1 MIFIGSLKQC
11 SNHNRNFQSGSL
23 TSRGSEDE
31 YTAPSLSG
39 LDSISFGALA
49 AAQASLTQSPSA
61 TTTAITP
68 TSHKSTRQHQRA
80 PASISSSSQPPVAH
94 SLKRKRGSDTNHSQ
108 PEPRRPSKHAP
119 ATMSSTKPVSRRRI
133 VVSGSE
139 PVSNSNIPGFGL
151 ISGSLADLS
160 PAVTDSINQD
170 GNHHLHHGTIGK
182 ARDPRFTPLSGTA
195 PAPATLHRRY
205 AFLDEYRAAE
215 AEALRNII
223 NTDKNRSNSNRRSNR
238 SRSSRD
244 EKKEKGDA
252 AAAATAAVT
261 AVRGTV
267 SEETRAAASAALQ
280 KHTALAQNR
289 ERALARQELVRAH
302 RRQERELLK
311 KGRKGKAWF
320 LKRSVLRERAG
331 AAAVNGSGSGSGSG
345 SGVTGINVRK
355 ESGIA
360 SGKAN
365 GVDTNR
371 TGGDAPLQ
379 NKKREARREKKLM
392 RKEKSF
398 MGQRR
403 RT

>member
-1 MIFIGSLKQC
+1 
-11 SNHNRNFQSGSL
+11 
-23 TSRGSEDE
+23 
-31 YTAPSLSG
+31 
-39 LDSISFGALA
+39 
-49 AAQASLTQSPSA
+49 
-61 TTTAITP
+61 
-68 TSHKSTRQHQRA
+68 
-80 PASISSSSQPPVAH
+80 
-94 SLKRKRGSDTNHSQ
+94 
-108 PEPRRPSKHAP
+108 
-119 ATMSSTKPVSRRRI
+119 MSSTKPVSRRRI

-139 PVSNSNIPGFGL
+139 PVSNSNIAGFGL

-170 GNHHLHHGTIGK
+170 GNHRLHHSTVRK

-223 NTDKNRSNSNRRSNR
+223 NTDKNASNSNRRSNR
-238 SRSSRD
+238 SKSSRD

-252 AAAATAAVT
+252 AAAAAAAAVK
-261 AVRGTV
+261 GTV

-289 ERALARQELVRAH
+289 ERALAQQELVRAH

-311 KGRKGKAWF
+311 KGQKGKAWF

-331 AAAVNGSGSGSGSG
+331 AASVNSSGSG
-345 SGVTGINVRK
+345 SGVTGTNIRK
-355 ESGIA
+355 DSGIV
-360 SGKAN
+360 SGKAGGAN
-365 GVDTNR
+365 TDR
-371 TGGDAPLQ
+371 TKENAPLQ
-379 NKKREARREKKLM
+379 NMRREARREKKLM
-392 RKEKSF
+392 RKEKSI